1 MNDAKVRWGRVIAGG
16 LLAEVALI
24 IAIVPIGLK
33 LGPLPGDAGETFL
46 HYTAGPGSFLFCFL
60 GALWVGRKLES
71 RFVLHGVLVGVVAAL
86 FYIALTELQ
95 PEPLAYI
102 IAHVLKLAGGAAGG
116 FVAQRR
122 KIAVKSDVPTA

>member
-1 MNDAKVRWGRVIAGG
+1 MPDTRIRWGRIIAGG

-24 IAIVPIGLK
+24 IAIVPAGLK
-33 LGPLPGDAGETFL
+33 LGDAFL
-46 HYTAGPGSFLFCFL
+46 RYTAGPGSFLFCFL

-71 RFVLHGVLVGVVAAL
+71 RFVLHGVLVGIVAAL
-86 FYIALTELQ
+86 FYIALTKLQ
-95 PEPLAYI
+95 PEPMAYV

-122 KIAVKSDVPTA
+122 KAALRPDAPVPTA